1 MTILVNYQSVTA
13 VFKNQVD
20 HSVVMLRIDNPVNT
34 QRINNKDAHR
44 FNDSGAPRLGN
55 VWVYGREMVSET
67 VS

>member
-1 MTILVNYQSVTA
+1 LIKLVKTT
-13 VFKNQVD
+13 
-20 HSVVMLRIDNPVNT
+20 VVALIVETTDNIRITNEIYKQNT